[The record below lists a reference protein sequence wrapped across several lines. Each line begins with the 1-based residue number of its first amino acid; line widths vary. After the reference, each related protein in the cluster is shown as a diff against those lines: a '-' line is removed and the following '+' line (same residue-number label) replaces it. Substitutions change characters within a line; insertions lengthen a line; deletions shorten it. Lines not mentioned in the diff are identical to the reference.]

1 MKKQKVVRLDNEQQN
16 NHDLDA
22 IHKLQDGLN
31 KVDQFPVYTPDLQWF
46 ENMVVTETEKKRKKL
61 IKELSLFLMVAL
73 FILSGIIVSLYQM
86 PVVFIIVQLITMVFI
101 GYYTLTR
108 FTKKVKKYES

>member
-1 MKKQKVVRLDNEQQN
+1 VKKQKVVILDNEQQN

-46 ENMVVTETEKKRKKL
+46 ENMVVTEKENNRKKL
-61 IKELSLFLMVAL
+61 IKELSIFLIIAL
-73 FILSGIIVSLYQM
+73 LILSGIIVSFYQM
-86 PVVFIIVQLITMVFI
+86 PAVFLFIQIITPVFILFYSVNGF
-101 GYYTLTR
+101 R
-108 FTKKVKKYES
+108 RKVKMNE

>member
-1 MKKQKVVRLDNEQQN
+1 VKKQKVVILDNEQQN

-22 IHKLQDGLN
+22 IHELQDGLS

-46 ENMVVTETEKKRKKL
+46 ENMVITEKENNRKKL
-61 IKELSLFLMVAL
+61 RKELSLFLMIAL

-86 PVVFIIVQLITMVFI
+86 PSVFLFIQIITSVFIVF
-101 GYYTLTR
+101 YT
-108 FTKKVKKYES
+108 FTGFRKKVKIHE